1 MITINNEITEIE
13 IKIIEAA
20 NTVFLKNGVDS
31 ATMGQIAEVAEI
43 SRTSLNYYFRSKNH
57 LVKKVLNNLENKIVP
72 TVSFLLEDENIPLI
86 VKVELF
92 VDEYISLIT
101 KYPLV
106 PSFMAWELNRDPNWI
121 IQLIKQRN
129 LNFDKFIN
137 QIENEVKDGS
147 VIPFK
152 LEDLFVNILGLCA
165 FPFVTKALLMEF
177 FFEHDEKKISQFMA
191 SRKADV
197 KRIIRNWLK
206 PD

>member
-31 ATMGQIAEVAEI
+31 ATMGQIAEEAEI

-57 LVKKVLNNLENKIVP
+57 LAKKVLNNLENKIIP

-92 VDEYISLIT
+92 VDEYINLIT
-101 KYPLV
+101 KYPLI
-106 PSFMAWELNRDPNWI
+106 PSFMVWELNRDPNWI

-129 LNFDKFIN
+129 LNFDKFTL
-137 QIENEVKDGS
+137 QIENEINDGN

-165 FPFVTKALLMEF
+165 FPFFTKVLLMEF

>member
-137 QIENEVKDGS
+137 QIEK
-147 VIPFK
+147 
-152 LEDLFVNILGLCA
+152 
-165 FPFVTKALLMEF
+165 
-177 FFEHDEKKISQFMA
+177 
-191 SRKADV
+191 
-197 KRIIRNWLK
+197 
-206 PD
+206 